1 MMRSKINVAIEVQDL
16 RFSYRSRRRSIQS
29 AEVLKGVSF
38 TVDRGE
44 IFGFLG
50 PNGCGKTTLF
60 RILSTQLASGQ
71 GSVRVLDRALPQESA
86 AVRSQMGVAF
96 QSSSLDLK
104 LTVSENLLHQGHLYG
119 LRGKNLKSRME
130 QVLTQVQLA
139 DRAADFAES
148 LSGGMCR
155 RLEIAKSFLHE
166 PELLILDEPSTGLDP
181 GARKDLWQ
189 YLKLLQQETGVTVLL
204 TTHLMEEASRCDR
217 LALLDQGRI
226 VTVGTPESMTAEI
239 GDDIVMVR
247 ATDPPS
253 LANQIESRFSVTAT
267 LMDRDIRIERP
278 DGHRFVTQLVESFPG
293 GILSISVAKPSLEDV
308 FIRHTGHR
316 MVDEPIS

>member
-1 MMRSKINVAIEVQDL
+1 M
-16 RFSYRSRRRSIQS
+16 
-29 AEVLKGVSF
+29 
-38 TVDRGE
+38 
-44 IFGFLG
+44 
-50 PNGCGKTTLF
+50 
-60 RILSTQLASGQ
+60 SGR
-71 GSVRVLDRALPQESA
+71 GSVRVLDCALPQESA
-86 AVRSQMGVAF
+86 AVRSKMGVAF

-119 LRGKNLKSRME
+119 LRGMSLKSRME
-130 QVLTQVQLA
+130 HATNPGSTRGPSRGL
-139 DRAADFAES
+139 
-148 LSGGMCR
+148 R
-155 RLEIAKSFLHE
+155 RIAVWRNVPPARKSPRSFLHE

-204 TTHLMEEASRCDR
+204 TTHLMEEASQCDR

-226 VTVGTPESMTAEI
+226 VTVGTPESMTAQI

-253 LANQIESRFSVTAT
+253 LANQIESKFSVSAT
-267 LMDRDIRIERP
+267 LMDGDIRIERP
-278 DGHRFVTQLVESFPG
+278 DGHQFVAQLVESFPG

-316 MVDEPIS
+316 MFDEPIS